1 MPSDMTDPPPMQN
14 PDAEIHEM
22 RPRIGVIG
30 VGGAGGNAVNNMIR
44 AGLTGVEF
52 IAANTDAQALSES
65 LAERKLQ
72 LGATITQGLG
82 AGAGVEIGRAAAEE
96 TLGKIRDWVS
106 GFNMLFVAAGLG
118 GGTGTGAA
126 PIIAEAARQQRV
138 LTVGIVTLPFNFEG
152 TQRMRAALQG
162 FEELECQ
169 VDSLI
174 VIPNQNLFRLA
185 DAKTTFTDAFKM
197 ADDVLHHAVRG
208 ITDLVVLPGLINL
221 DFADVEAVVKISGRA
236 MMGSGQAEGEGRA
249 VIAAEAAISN
259 PLLDISSV
267 KGAQG
272 VLINITGGADM
283 TLFEVD
289 QAATRVRAEVD
300 PDSVTIFGSAYNQD
314 MDGKIRVSVVAT
326 GLRIEKS
333 LSKPEMEVELT
344 AEPAP
349 VEDAEPIVDE
359 ISLSEGAAFATGGS
373 PDDGAPP
380 EAALENTNGI
390 TDPTFDEDMA
400 PQPELEPEPEFEP
413 HPPLPSA
420 FIDDRDADTFDPFL
434 SGARSDPAR
443 NHAGKAKKPGGAFAW
458 LTGRGRD
465 DNETS

>member
-1 MPSDMTDPPPMQN
+1 MASDMTEPPPIEN
-14 PDAEIHEM
+14 PDAEIHGI

-44 AGLTGVEF
+44 SGLAGVEF

-106 GFNMLFVAAGLG
+106 GFNMLFIAAGLG

-126 PIIAEAARQQRV
+126 PIIAEAARQQGV

-162 FEELECQ
+162 FEELERQ

-185 DAKTTFTDAFKM
+185 DAKTTFTDAFTM

-236 MMGSGQAEGEGRA
+236 MMGSSQAEGEGRA
-249 VIAAEAAISN
+249 VKAAEAAISN

-300 PDSVTIFGSAYNQD
+300 PDSVTIFGSAYSPD

-326 GLRIEKS
+326 GLRGEKS
-333 LSKPEMEVELT
+333 TPEP
-344 AEPAP
+344 EPEPDLVPEPEPEP
-349 VEDAEPIVDE
+349 VEDVEPIAEQV
-359 ISLSEGAAFATGGS
+359 SLSEDAVFAAAEDRDEGLPEVTFEHSSGLTG
-373 PDDGAPP
+373 
-380 EAALENTNGI
+380 
-390 TDPTFDEDMA
+390 PTFDED
-400 PQPELEPEPEFEP
+400 LVPEPAMDFEQ

-420 FIDDRDADTFDPFL
+420 FTDNRDADTFDPFL
-434 SGARSDPAR
+434 AGTQSVSGGRDAAQ
-443 NHAGKAKKPGGAFAW
+443 AKKPGGAFAW
-458 LTGRGRD
+458 LTGRGRKPSED
-465 DNETS
+465 